1 MTPKTNKPQ
10 AGSGKCACADKQQ
23 KHTEKAK
30 AMPKAIQPSK

>member
-1 MTPKTNKPQ
+1 MKKQSTKPQ

-30 AMPKAIQPSK
+30 AMPKAIQPTK